1 MAKWSAKVNYGQS
14 NIIAHIRPRVWE
26 ICDQS
31 RTSSYH
37 RYNHHAEAG
46 GHPIEDSDKIHLLHG
61 VASQSTSGHPRIL
74 YQHILLRVMILNL
87 SFWLPTVAEWR
98 VRSGTDL
105 LPFHSCSSV
114 AAKSTQTVRS
124 GCSYD
129 PLVSA
134 YRGCEPAGSSSQRLL
149 HHAWQNGPLS
159 RYSVLTVLKSNRSIR
174 GYVLHNFTLYTVARR
189 CSIDQ

>member
-1 MAKWSAKVNYGQS
+1 MVKSFGLPAWAKWSAKVNYGQS
-14 NIIAHIRPRVWE
+14 DIIAQIRPRVWE

-37 RYNHHAEAG
+37 RYNHHAE
-46 GHPIEDSDKIHLLHG
+46 
-61 VASQSTSGHPRIL
+61 VASQSTSGHPKFL
-74 YQHILLRVMILNL
+74 YQHILLRVLILNL

-124 GCSYD
+124 GRSYD
-129 PLVSA
+129 LLVSA